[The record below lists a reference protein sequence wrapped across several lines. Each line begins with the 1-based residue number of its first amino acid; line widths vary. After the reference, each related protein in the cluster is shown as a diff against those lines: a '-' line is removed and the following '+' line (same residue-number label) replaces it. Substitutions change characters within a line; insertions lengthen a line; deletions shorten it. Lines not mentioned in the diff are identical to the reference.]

1 MCRHLKDR
9 GVMVAKYDGVCAF
22 CKRPT
27 SAGKSMTWVKVVRES
42 NGEVKETRRA
52 GHFHCYGEGA
62 SHLVGGV
69 TR

>member
-1 MCRHLKDR
+1 
-9 GVMVAKYDGVCAF
+9 MVAKYDGVCAF
-22 CKRPT
+22 CHLPT
-27 SAGKSMTWVKVVRES
+27 TAKKSMTWVKVVRES